1 MNWNLSSPLFNLFP
15 IIFVVAIC
23 VHSLHAGFCTFLGV
37 IEVNGCLVERTV
49 LDNNIDVHF
58 NYLSF
63 FCTLIIAYSWRFVN
77 SQFDFLKKIW

>member
-1 MNWNLSSPLFNLFP
+1 MNWSLSSPLFNFFP

-23 VHSLHAGFCTFLGV
+23 VHSLHESLCPFLGV
-37 IEVNGCLVERTV
+37 IEANGGLVKRAV

-63 FCTLIIAYSWRFVN
+63 FVSL
-77 SQFDFLKKIW
+77 L